1 MKAAIFSNKLS
12 QISLFRLTL
21 SSLKIDEIVLTL
33 VIARSI
39 Y

>member
-12 QISLFRLTL
+12 MISLFRLTL
-21 SSLKIDEIVLTL
+21 SSLKIDEIALTL